1 MLRALYAN
9 CFPPASIEADVLL
22 TDERAVADAV
32 RAERGIPV
40 LCPEDAVAPGAAHAQ
55 SIEMWKLAYSWF
67 RSGDEDASVTAG
79 ISAGDLAGLEAAIAV
94 IGPAAR
100 AALSMAALLDAGTEP
115 STLVSVT
122 PTQPGGGGRYERM
135 EELAAEAAIAA
146 TTNRRAEKVTIER
159 RQSTDSRNAA
169 LRDKYARTRDPA
181 VLLIRDAS
189 RAWREALVLG
199 MNLVG
204 HLRRRR
210 SSSLLVVEYN
220 PTLAFSHAYAAL
232 PSRRW
237 RLARWINN
245 SREILPAVWAGDL
258 VAPAPRASGRR
269 PPESVARRLGAR
281 GDDLAG
287 SAFSIAGVPLWHL
300 VRPRLLE
307 LIDAYAEFAS
317 GQAPQLRRQL
327 TRWDVEAVLVPYDN
341 NPAVRLLVR
350 VAQSLDIPTFALN
363 DGYKADEIQLEGMST
378 DVALPWSSAIRDNY
392 FVRHPGRAIVAGN
405 PKVRSMQ
412 ARTWRGLNRATP
424 RVLVGSFTF
433 SAIDLNCRRSDP
445 ERFLDGIL
453 EGIAVA
459 LPAVS
464 SDVVVKLHP
473 ADEPAH
479 YGEILRRYPQLRVDL
494 RTRGDVLELFDQ
506 CDIYVT
512 TYSTSLL
519 EAALNTPVVYYRVN
533 EQRLGPP
540 FDGDEYLGART
551 AATPSDLANL
561 LRDRATLATRPPAEW
576 VERYLG
582 PEGATE
588 RISAAIEA
596 EITRRSG
603 GGAPGSARRRPSG
616 LRQST

>member
-1 MLRALYAN
+1 MLRAVYAN
-9 CFPPASIEADVLL
+9 CFPPASIEADVVL
-22 TDERAVADAV
+22 TDERSVADAV

-40 LCPEDAVAPGAAHAQ
+40 LCPEDAVAPDAAHAH
-55 SIEMWKLAYSWF
+55 SIEMWRLAYLWF
-67 RSGDEDASVTAG
+67 RSGSEDDSLTAG
-79 ISAGDLAGLEAAIAV
+79 ISAGDLAGLESALAV

-115 STLVSVT
+115 STLISVT
-122 PTQPGGGGRYERM
+122 PTQPGGGRYERL
-135 EELAAEAAIAA
+135 EELAAAAAIAA
-146 TTNRRAEKVTIER
+146 TADRRGGKVTIER
-159 RQSTDSRNAA
+159 RTSTDPRNAA

-181 VLLIRDAS
+181 VLLIRDPA
-189 RAWREALVLG
+189 RAWKEALVLG
-199 MNLVG
+199 TNFVG

-220 PTLAFSHAYAAL
+220 PTLAFSQAYAAL
-232 PSRRW
+232 PSRRR
-237 RLARWINN
+237 RLARWIN
-245 SREILPAVWAGDL
+245 SSHEILPAVWAGDL
-258 VAPAPRASGRR
+258 VAPAPRASRR
-269 PPESVARRLGAR
+269 GPRESVARRLEAR

-287 SAFSIAGVPLWHL
+287 SAFSVAGIPLWRL

-307 LIDAYAEFAS
+307 LIDRYADFAS
-317 GQAPQLRRQL
+317 EQAPRLHRQLRR
-327 TRWDVEAVLVPYDN
+327 WNVEAVLVPYDN

-350 VAQSLDIPTFALN
+350 VAQSLDIPTFVLN
-363 DGYKADEIQLEGMST
+363 DGYKGDEIQVEGMST
-378 DVALPWSSAIRDNY
+378 DVALSWSSAIRDNY
-392 FVRHPGRAIVAGN
+392 FVRHPGRAIVTGN
-405 PKVRSMQ
+405 PKLGSTRGWP
-412 ARTWRGLNRATP
+412 WRGLSRLPP

-453 EGIAVA
+453 EGVATA

-464 SDVVVKLHP
+464 REVIVKLHP

-479 YGEILRRYPQLRVDL
+479 YGEILQQYPQLRIDL

-519 EAALNTPVVYYRVN
+519 EAARSTPVVYYRVN

-540 FDGDEYLGART
+540 FDVDDYLSPRT
-551 AATPSDLANL
+551 ASTPSDLANL
-561 LRDRATLATRPPAEW
+561 LRDRATLATPPPPGW

-582 PEGATE
+582 PGGATE
-588 RISAAIEA
+588 RISGAIEA
-596 EITRRSG
+596 EITRRSSE
-603 GGAPGSARRRPSG
+603 GAPAARGAVHRG
-616 LRQST
+616 

>member
-1 MLRALYAN
+1 LLRALYAN
-9 CFPPASIEADVLL
+9 CFPPDSVEADVVL

-32 RAERGIPV
+32 RARRGIPV
-40 LCPEDAVAPGAAHAQ
+40 LCPEDAVAPGVAHAQ

-67 RSGDEDASVTAG
+67 RSGDEDDTMTAG

-100 AALSMAALLDAGTEP
+100 GALSMAALLDAGTEP
-115 STLVSVT
+115 TTLISVT
-122 PTQPGGGGRYERM
+122 PTQSGGDGRYERM
-135 EELAAEAAIAA
+135 EELAADAAIAA
-146 TTNRRAEKVTIER
+146 TTNRRGGDVTIER
-159 RQSTDSRNAA
+159 RQSADPRNAA

-199 MNLVG
+199 TNLVG

-220 PTLAFSHAYAAL
+220 PTLAFSHAYAAMA
-232 PSRRW
+232 SRPR
-237 RLARWINN
+237 RLVRWINN

-258 VAPAPRASGRR
+258 VAPAPRASGRGPR
-269 PPESVARRLGAR
+269 ESVARRLEAH

-287 SAFSIAGVPLWHL
+287 SAFSVVGVPLWHL

-307 LIDAYAEFAS
+307 LIDGYAALAFE
-317 GQAPQLRRQL
+317 QAPRLHRQLRR
-327 TRWDVEAVLVPYDN
+327 WNIEAVLVPYDN

-350 VAQSLDIPTFALN
+350 VAQSLGIPTFVLN
-363 DGYKADEIQLEGMST
+363 DGYKGDEIQLEGLST
-378 DVALPWSSAIRDNY
+378 DVALSWSNAIRDNY
-392 FVRHPGRAIVAGN
+392 FVRHPGPAVVTGN
-405 PKVRSMQ
+405 PKLRSTR
-412 ARTWRGLNRATP
+412 ASSWRGLRRVPP

-433 SAIDLNCRRSDP
+433 SAIDFNCRRSDP

-453 EGIAVA
+453 EGIAMA

-464 SDVVVKLHP
+464 SEVIVKLHP

-479 YGEILRRYPQLRVDL
+479 YGEIVRRYPQLRVDL

-519 EAALNTPVVYYRVN
+519 EAALSIPVVYYRVN

-540 FDGDEYLGART
+540 FDGDDYLGART
-551 AATPSDLANL
+551 ATTPPDLANL
-561 LRDRATLATRPPAEW
+561 LRDRETLATRPPADW

-588 RISAAIEA
+588 RISDAIEA
-596 EITRRSG
+596 EITRRSR
-603 GGAPGSARRRPSG
+603 GGAPSAPGAAR
-616 LRQST
+616 LD